1 MYHTKTINYIIQKK
15 GYKSYLEI
23 GTHFGWNYDYI
34 NIENKECCDPDNS
47 HHEMTYHMTSD
58 EMFAKMPLDKKYDII
73 FIDGLHN
80 ELYVHRDI
88 INSLKHLNPGGII
101 CVHDTYPRKY
111 SLTTEKYIGK
121 ELKEECWNGNVWKAI
136 VNLQNLNIEYYTIH
150 NDDCGLTIIKYFD
163 NPYKLTISN
172 TKNDY
177 DYNYIFDDNYE
188 YLNINHFTA
197 QGKYAMH
204 VITEDQIDS
213 IL

>member
-1 MYHTKTINYIIQKK
+1 MTRTETINYIIQKK

-23 GTHFGWNYDYI
+23 GTQYGWNYDLI
-34 NIENKECCDPDNS
+34 NIESKECCDVDNS
-47 HHEMTYHMTSD
+47 YHEMTYVMPSD
-58 EMFAKMPLDKKYDII
+58 EMFAKMSLDKKYDII

-101 CVHDTYPRKY
+101 CVHDVLPKKFYT
-111 SLTTEKYIGK
+111 STEKIIPEIDGP
-121 ELKEECWNGNVWKAI
+121 WNGDVWKAI

-150 NDDCGLTIIKYFD
+150 NNDSGLGIIKYLD

-172 TKNDY
+172 LKNDY
-177 DYNYIFDDNYE
+177 NYDYIFDDLYDPSD
-188 YLNINHFTA
+188 INHFTT
-197 QGKYAMH
+197 QGKFAMH
-204 VITEDQIDS
+204 VITEDQLDY